1 MRVHAKRVHTKK
13 IKVGGMLP
21 KLTAGQMDSIKI
33 QKLAGAINQMS
44 LTKPRLSGKKFML

>member
-13 IKVGGMLP
+13 IMGGMLP